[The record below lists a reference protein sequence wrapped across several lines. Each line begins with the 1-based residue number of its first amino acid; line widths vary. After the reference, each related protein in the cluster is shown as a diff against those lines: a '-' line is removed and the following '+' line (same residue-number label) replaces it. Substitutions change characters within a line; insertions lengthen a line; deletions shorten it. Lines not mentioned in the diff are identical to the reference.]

1 VNGDGTLASRV
12 RQIAEDV
19 AADRSFDGGTHS
31 DACWQ
36 WHTACA
42 LYRAADELQRR
53 EARDL
58 YYAEVIAQTCT
69 EDQLCDISNEMDE
82 WERHQ

>member
-1 VNGDGTLASRV
+1 MSDDGTIASRV

-19 AADRSFDGGTHS
+19 AADRSFNVGTHS

-42 LYRAADELQRR
+42 LDRPADEVQRQV
-53 EARDL
+53 L
-58 YYAEVIAQTCT
+58 
-69 EDQLCDISNEMDE
+69 
-82 WERHQ
+82 HQ